1 VDTAQSQEGI
11 FLFGSL
17 IGRGEYGLYGRLYLQ
32 FVNVIQDGHVLIARS
47 LSQTKAGLK
56 FKGTKTGR
64 QRLITLPPSAI
75 AALENHRRQQDV
87 FRDQFGPDYQGNLI
101 FANPDGTPLKPDS
114 ISSTVS
120 LLFRRLKLPKHA
132 SLHSL
137 RHTHGSHLLATGTS
151 LPAVSKRLGHSSPYV
166 TATIYAHAIDGQD
179 EEAARKWDEFQ
190 KRSTS
195 PVKRV

>member
-1 VDTAQSQEGI
+1 VAKSVALEW
-11 FLFGSL
+11 S
-17 IGRGEYGLYGRLYLQ
+17 
-32 FVNVIQDGHVLIARS
+32 NIQDCHVLIARS

-64 QRLITLPPSAI
+64 QRLVTLPQSAV
-75 AALENHRRQQDV
+75 AALESHRKQQNV
-87 FRDQFGPDYQGNLI
+87 FRDQFGPDYQGSLV

-114 ISSTVS
+114 ISSSVS

-151 LPAVSKRLGHSSPYV
+151 LPAASKRLGHSSTYV

-190 KRSTS
+190 QRPTS